1 MIALFVL
8 TLFFIAVLAGVVGAV
23 AGLGG
28 GIIITPALTLLFGI
42 DIRFAIGAS
51 IIAVI
56 ATSSGATI
64 RNLRGGLCNVRI
76 GLFLEIATAT
86 GAIVGAILAGV
97 ISGRW
102 LYVIFG
108 VVLLISG
115 FSMLG
120 AGSRANDASTTGDA
134 WAVRLGLRGSYLD
147 EVDGRRVEYATQR
160 TPLGLV
166 LMWGAGIVSGL
177 LGIGSGVFKVPAMD
191 RAMRLPI
198 KVSTSTS
205 NYMIGVTGAAT
216 AAVYFSRG
224 QIHPL
229 LAGPVALG
237 VVVGAQLGARLL
249 TRLASITVRRIFVVV
264 LMVIAVRMLVQGIL
278 G

>member
-1 MIALFVL
+1 MFALALFL
-8 TLFFIAVLAGVVGAV
+8 IAVVAGLVGAV

-28 GIIITPALTLLFGI
+28 GVIITPALTLLFGI

-51 IIAVI
+51 IVAVI

-76 GLFLEIATAT
+76 GLFLELATAG

-108 VVLLISG
+108 VVLVISG
-115 FSMLG
+115 VTMLT
-120 AGSRANDASTTGDA
+120 AGRRSADVGNRGDA
-134 WAVRLGLRGSYLD
+134 LAARLGLRGGY
-147 EVDGRRVEYATQR
+147 VDAVSGREVEYAPDR
-160 TPLGLV
+160 TLLGLV
-166 LMWGAGIVSGL
+166 LMWGAGVVSGL

-198 KVSTSTS
+198 KVSTTTS

-249 TRLASITVRRIFVVV
+249 TRLASITVRRVFVVV

>member
-1 MIALFVL
+1 VTVLFVFALFG
-8 TLFFIAVLAGVVGAV
+8 IAVLAGVVGAV

-28 GIIITPALTLLFGI
+28 GVIVTPALTLLFGI
-42 DIRFAIGAS
+42 DIRFAVGAS
-51 IIAVI
+51 IVAVI

-86 GAIVGAILAGV
+86 GAIVGAILAGI

-115 FSMLG
+115 FAMLT
-120 AGSRANDASTTGDA
+120 AVSRANDVSTTGDA
-134 WAVRLGLRGSYLD
+134 LAVRIGLSGSYVD
-147 EVDGRRVEYATQR
+147 AVDGRHVEYATQR
-160 TPLGLV
+160 TALGLA
-166 LMWGAGIVSGL
+166 LMWVAGVVSGL

-198 KVSTSTS
+198 KVSTATS

-237 VVVGAQLGARLL
+237 VVAGSQLGARLL
-249 TRLASITVRRIFVVV
+249 SRLASITVRRIFVVL
-264 LMVIAVRMLVQGIL
+264 LMVIAVRMLAQGIL